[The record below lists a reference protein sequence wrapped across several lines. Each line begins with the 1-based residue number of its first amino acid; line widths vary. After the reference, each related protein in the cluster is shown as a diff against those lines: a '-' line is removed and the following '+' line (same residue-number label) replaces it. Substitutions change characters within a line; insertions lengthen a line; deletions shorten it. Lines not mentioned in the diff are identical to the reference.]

1 MKLGGTMSTRLK
13 VPEMIG
19 DLPEALKPMREL
31 ARRGVVEE
39 RSFERA
45 ELERLAVEYEARA
58 NPVWPMP
65 GLTACLRS
73 LRKNR
78 LLLGIIS
85 NGQFYTQEL
94 FPALLGQRAE
104 FWGFDSELQYY
115 SYQHGRAKPAPELYE
130 MAARAL
136 RRRGVKPA
144 GVLYAGNDMLN
155 DIRPAR
161 AVGFRTALFAGDA
174 RSLRL
179 RQGDPQLDGIS
190 PDVVLTALAQLD
202 GCILT

>member
-1 MKLGGTMSTRLK
+1 
-13 VPEMIG
+13 
-19 DLPEALKPMREL
+19 MREL

-65 GLTACLRS
+65 GLRACLGS
-73 LRKNR
+73 LTEKG

-144 GVLYAGNDMLN
+144 EVLYAGNDMLN

-161 AVGFRTALFAGDA
+161 AAGFRTALFAGDA